1 MLEAVRGGTSRH
13 VADVVRHAGGSIHHV
28 ALPTAPGAG
37 AAGAV
42 GGGTGAA
49 VGGALYDE
57 AAVERMRTD
66 GAVIH
71 HVDMRRD
78 PLHLANGRA
87 VLSLRALIGRVR
99 PDVVHGHSSVGGAL
113 ARVAGRAARVPV
125 AYTANGVATETAY
138 RLAERGL
145 GRWTWR
151 WVAVSGSEAAL
162 ASRLG
167 LVAAERLITIPNGI
181 DLAAPPPGP
190 DLRQLLGVPAGT
202 RLVGTVARLVPQKAP
217 LDFVRVA
224 AAVPEAHFVLIGMGP
239 LQPDV
244 DAEVDRLGLRP
255 RWHQIE
261 HVEDAATVLAHLD
274 VFILASAFEGA
285 PYTPLEAMRAGV
297 PVVLSD
303 VVGNRDVIVD
313 GHSGLLAPAGDIE
326 RLSAEVRRLL
336 DDPGLA
342 KALTDAARHRL
353 AERFDV
359 VAMGRALAAL
369 YASAGGRPGG
379 PR

>member
-1 MLEAVRGGTSRH
+1 M
-13 VADVVRHAGGSIHHV
+13 VRHAGGTIHHV
-28 ALPTAPGAG
+28 AVPPAPGAG
-37 AAGAV
+37 AAGRPGRV
-42 GGGTGAA
+42 

-57 AAVERMRTD
+57 AAVERMRAD
-66 GAVIH
+66 GAVLH

-78 PLHLANGRA
+78 PLHPANGRA
-87 VLSLRALIGRVR
+87 VISLHNLIGRVR
-99 PDVVHGHSSVGGAL
+99 PNVVHGHSSVGGAL
-113 ARVAGRAARVPV
+113 ARLAGRAAQVPV
-125 AYTANGVATETAY
+125 AYTANGVATEAPY

-145 GRWTWR
+145 GRLTWR
-151 WVAVSGSEAAL
+151 WVAVSDSEAAL

-167 LVAAERLITIPNGI
+167 LVAPERLITIPNGVEP
-181 DLAAPPPGP
+181 AAPPAGV
-190 DLRQLLGVPAGT
+190 DLRRLLAVPAGT

-224 AAVPEAHFVLIGMGP
+224 ATVPDAHFVLIGMGP

-261 HVEDAATVLAHLD
+261 HVGDAATLLAHLD
-274 VFILASAFEGA
+274 VFILVSAFEGA

-313 GHSGLLAPAGDIE
+313 GRSGLLAPAGDIE
-326 RLSAEVRRLL
+326 ILGAQVRRLL
-336 DDPGLA
+336 DDPALGR
-342 KALTDAARHRL
+342 ALTGAARARL

-359 VAMGRALAAL
+359 TRMGGQLAAL
-369 YASAGGRPGG
+369 YASVPLTDGRS
-379 PR
+379 